1 MSTITIAIAEQMHY
15 ILLHQQGENKCEFTD
30 EDESCL
36 EIVEDRMGVDASDSS
51 DDDDGDGDGDGY
63 DDGGDDFDNDNDDE
77 NEDEEDDDDEGDN
90 TMIDDQSTRRGKKL
104 DQDVSPTVQR
114 G

>member
-1 MSTITIAIAEQMHY
+1 MV
-15 ILLHQQGENKCEFTD
+15 TD

-36 EIVEDRMGVDASDSS
+36 EIVDDRMRVDASDSN
-51 DDDDGDGDGDGY
+51 DDNDGDGDGD
-63 DDGGDDFDNDNDDE
+63 DDDGDDFDNDNDDE
-77 NEDEEDDDDEGDN
+77 NEDEEDDDEDDDDEGDN
-90 TMIDDQSTRRGKKL
+90 TMMDDRSTRRGKKL